1 MKLINHR
8 LILAHMDV
16 HSNVFIHN
24 FDKNI
29 NDSYMI
35 LILYLQCGRFSIKT
49 TCWMILIR
57 NPKSEVNLR
66 R

>member
-1 MKLINHR
+1 
-8 LILAHMDV
+8 MDV

-49 TCWMILIR
+49 TWWMILIR
-57 NPKSEVNLR
+57 NPKNEVNLR